1 MAQYK
6 YWVLYQEFGCFGEC
20 ITSTGEHFEDAL
32 EAMAYVQ
39 HMKDTGKKYLQHDK
53 REKVSFNIT
62 MENIA
67 AHQTSSWTIMNGGL
81 DTMAELKQTQEAKL
95 HHDGYLHGVGDT
107 WAQIN
112 KKQGGQA
119 K

>member
-6 YWVLYQEFGCFGEC
+6 YWVLYQECGCFGEC
-20 ITSTGEHFEDAL
+20 ITSSGDHFEDTQA
-32 EAMAYVQ
+32 AMAHVQ
-39 HMKDTGKKYLQHDK
+39 QLKETGRKYLQHDK
-53 REKVSFNIT
+53 REKVSFTIL
-62 MENIA
+62 MENITT
-67 AHQTSSWTIMNGGL
+67 HQTSMWTMMNGGL
-81 DTMAELKQTQEAKL
+81 DTFAELKQTQEAKL

-112 KKQGGQA
+112 KKSGG